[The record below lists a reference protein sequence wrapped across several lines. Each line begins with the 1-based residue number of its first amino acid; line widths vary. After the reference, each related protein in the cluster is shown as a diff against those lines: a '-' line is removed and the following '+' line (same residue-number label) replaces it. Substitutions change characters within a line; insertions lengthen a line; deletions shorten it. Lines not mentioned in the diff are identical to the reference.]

1 MPIVLP
7 ISAIVPTRDRPQPL
21 SRMLHSL
28 AAQSAQPAELV
39 VVDASTDDQT
49 QQLCQRS
56 IPGLATQICYSR
68 AIAVGAAVQRNQA
81 VAAATQP
88 YILFCDDDIWF
99 EPECLS
105 RVWEG
110 LQRDSALGGINAM
123 ITNQRYQPPGRISR
137 LLFQVLHGQVETSY
151 AGRCIGPGLN
161 LLPEDHP
168 DLPDVVSVDWLN
180 TTCTLY
186 RREALPY
193 PPFAARFTGYSLL
206 EDVTLSLAVGKRW
219 HLANA
224 RTARIFHDSQPGDHK
239 NNVAVLSKMELVNRH
254 YVMTQILQRRRW
266 QDYGKLAL
274 LQLFG
279 IAALLRSLAGWRS
292 LPATLWGK
300 LQGIAAIAH
309 SQHHFSVIPDSTQ
322 HLSNE

>member
-1 MPIVLP
+1 MPTLLP

-21 SRMLHSL
+21 LRMLHSL
-28 AAQSAQPAELV
+28 AAQSAQPVELV

-49 QQLCQRS
+49 QQLCQSS
-56 IPGLATQICYSR
+56 IAGLATQICYSR

-105 RVWEG
+105 RLWEG
-110 LQRDSALGGINAM
+110 LRCDSALGGINAM
-123 ITNQRYQPPGRISR
+123 ITNQRYLPPGRISR
-137 LLFQVLHGQVETSY
+137 LLFRVLHGQTETSY

-161 LLPEDHP
+161 LLPEDCP
-168 DLPDVVSVDWLN
+168 DLPDVVPTDWLN
-180 TTCTLY
+180 STCTLY
-186 RREALPY
+186 RREVLPH
-193 PPFAARFTGYSLL
+193 PPFLAHFTGYSLL
-206 EDVTLSLAVGKRW
+206 EDVTLSLTVGKRW

-224 RTARIFHDSQPGDHK
+224 RTARIYHDSQPGEHK
-239 NNVAVLSKMELVNRH
+239 NNVAVLAKMELVNRH
-254 YVMTQILQRRRW
+254 YVMTQVLQRQRW

-279 IAALLRSLAGWRS
+279 IAASLVSLTGWRS
-292 LPATLWGK
+292 LPAMLWGK
-300 LQGIAAIAH
+300 LQGIAAIA
-309 SQHHFSVIPDSTQ
+309 SSIYSPVIPDGTQ
-322 HLSNE
+322 HIPNE